1 MKFSKRTK
9 LNIILLW
16 VFTALPMSIF
26 LYYYYP
32 SQPIDWSIFM
42 LMVLLAIATTA
53 IPIYIGNVT
62 IFFSQW
68 VTVAAFLA
76 YGAGVEMILVQLSIL
91 PMIFRVLFLQD
102 LPYRLIFSSWMFI
115 MVSFLSAS
123 AAHIAGYQIGSMDTI
138 QILLGATIFMFVSLL
153 SNHVI
158 LYSRERILGQ
168 KEKFFSRDALW
179 DYAAGL
185 VTLPF
190 AVALYVLQL
199 TMGWLAFPLLGIP
212 FLLITYVMRM
222 YNTAE
227 RANIALAKAS
237 AFGHELADRLSVEQ
251 IVNMFLEHLKNLL
264 PADNIYIIDNLKG
277 NYVVMRALE
286 DGHEMRI
293 DVPSDTIKNSFIHYY
308 FTYSEKQCYV
318 KSSEWVHEAPDFLKN
333 DMNSLLI
340 VPVHRNKKTEGLII
354 LTARKKYAFEKF
366 QLDIVHLLAT
376 YFAVSLEKAKYVNA
390 AVEKSETCALT
401 GLHNYR
407 FLNKTLEIEQNRLNS
422 NPHLILSALM
432 LDIDHFKQINDRYG
446 HHAGNIVLKDFAKLI
461 QKNVPEDAVVAR
473 YGGEEFV
480 IILPQYTKEE
490 ATKIGEKVRQTVEI
504 HPFLVDSDLTK
515 NRLDEIIYITVSIG
529 VSSAPEDTD
538 ETMSLLRNA
547 DRALYIG
554 AKQAGRNKVA
564 EYLK

>member
-16 VFTALPMSIF
+16 VFTALPMSFF
-26 LYYYYP
+26 LFYFYP
-32 SQPIDWSIFM
+32 SQPIDWGILI
-42 LMVLLAIATTA
+42 LMILLAIATTA
-53 IPIYIGNVT
+53 IPFHIGNTT
-62 IFFSQW
+62 IFLAQW

-76 YGAGVEMILVQLSIL
+76 YGAGIEMILVQLSII

-102 LPYRLIFSSWMFI
+102 LSYRLIFSSWMFI

-123 AAHIAGYQIGSMDTI
+123 AAHFVGYSIGSLDNLEIIT
-138 QILLGATIFMFVSLL
+138 GASVFMVVSLT
-153 SNHVI
+153 SNHII
-158 LYSRERILGQ
+158 LYTRDRILGLN
-168 KEKFFSRDALW
+168 EKFFSRDALW
-179 DYAAGL
+179 DYGAGL
-185 VTLPF
+185 ITLPF
-190 AVALYVLQL
+190 AVSLYVLQS

-237 AFGHELADRLSVEQ
+237 AFGHELADRLSVDQ
-251 IVNMFLEHLKNLL
+251 IVNMFLDHMRNLL

-286 DGHEMRI
+286 EGQEVRI
-293 DVPSDTIKNSFIHYY
+293 DASSETIKNSFIHHY
-308 FTYSEKQCYV
+308 FTYSEKQCFS
-318 KSSEWVHEAPDFLKN
+318 KASEWRAEAPDFLKK

-376 YFAVSLEKAKYVNA
+376 YFAVSLEKAKYVSA
-390 AVEKSETCALT
+390 AVEKSETCELT

-407 FLNKTLEIEQNRLNS
+407 YLNKTLEVEQNRLKS
-422 NPHLILSALM
+422 NPHLILSVLM

-446 HHAGNIVLKDFAKLI
+446 HHAGNIVLKDFAKMI
-461 QKNVPEDAVVAR
+461 QKSLPEDAVVAR

-480 IILPQYTKEE
+480 ILLPQYSKQE
-490 ATKIGEKVRQTVEI
+490 ATKLGERIRQSVEI
-504 HPFLVDSDLTK
+504 HPFLIDSDLSK
-515 NRLDEIIYITVSIG
+515 NRQDEIIYITVSIG

-564 EYLK
+564 EYIK